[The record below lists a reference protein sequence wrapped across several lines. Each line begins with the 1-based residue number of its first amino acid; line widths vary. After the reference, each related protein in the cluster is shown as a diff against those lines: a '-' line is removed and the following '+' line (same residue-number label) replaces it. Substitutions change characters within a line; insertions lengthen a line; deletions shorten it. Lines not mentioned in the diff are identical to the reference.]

1 MSLSNN
7 KEFYYDH
14 EKSTPLAHS
23 DKNTFHNS
31 LSRFQI
37 ANSNVDQISKIYN
50 FGTEGKE
57 KVGQNA
63 EGESSESMV
72 SVRTKHARN

>member
-14 EKSTPLAHS
+14 SQSTPLSHQE
-23 DKNTFHNS
+23 KNTFHNS

-50 FGTEGKE
+50 LGMEGKQKSWE
-57 KVGQNA
+57 N
-63 EGESSESMV
+63 EGEAS
-72 SVRTKHARN
+72 